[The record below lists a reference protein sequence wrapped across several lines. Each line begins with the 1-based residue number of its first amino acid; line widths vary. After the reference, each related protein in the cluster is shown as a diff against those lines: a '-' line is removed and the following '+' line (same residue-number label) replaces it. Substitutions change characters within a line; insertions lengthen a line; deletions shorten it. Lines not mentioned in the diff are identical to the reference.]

1 MTEYLSSSSS
11 AGGATNPHEIGGGGD
26 PSSIV
31 RWEKANQHAYQ
42 VRKPQKTFTFV
53 FFLKKIKKI
62 FLFSTPCF

>member
-42 VRKPQKTFTFV
+42 VWKPRKTFTFV
-53 FFLKKIKKI
+53 FYFI
-62 FLFSTPCF
+62 LFKNI